1 MWFKNLIIYRLPE
14 LWPDDKTKL
23 QAALDGAAF
32 APCTGLDWFSE
43 GFAAPMPFEPDLV
56 FAAGRSQRV
65 ALKRED
71 KVLPGAVVRDLL
83 AEKVAAI
90 EAAEARNV
98 GRKEKQELK
107 WQIIDDLLPRAFTKS
122 RRTEALFDT
131 RSGYLMINEA
141 SAPRAERML
150 TKLREALGGLQ
161 TAMPHTLKPPTYL
174 MTEWLLQGRAEGGF
188 KLGYSAL
195 LKGVGDVPDKI
206 KIINKHLDDAEVVQ
220 HVKNGMR
227 VVELELNWREQ
238 ISFTLTHDF
247 ALKRIVFLDRVQE
260 QAEQG
265 DDAASLATAS
275 QILMTAALGDML
287 DEFYH
292 LLSGWV
298 D

>member
-1 MWFKNLIIYRLPE
+1 
-14 LWPDDKTKL
+14 
-23 QAALDGAAF
+23 
-32 APCTGLDWFSE
+32 
-43 GFAAPMPFEPDLV
+43 MPFAPDLV

-98 GRKEKQELK
+98 GRKEKLELK
-107 WQIIDDLLPRAFTKS
+107 EQIIDDLLPRAFTKS

-161 TAMPHTLKPPTYL
+161 TAMPHTQESPTSI

-188 KLGYSAL
+188 ELGYSAL
-195 LKGVGDVPDKI
+195 LKGVGDVPGKI

-227 VVELELNWREQ
+227 VAELELDWREQ
-238 ISFTLTHDF
+238 ISFTLTQDF

-265 DDAASLATAS
+265 DDAASLAAAS

-287 DEFYH
+287 NELAE
-292 LLSGWV
+292 LLGGWE

>member
-1 MWFKNLIIYRLPE
+1 MWFKNTTVYRLP
-14 LWPDDKTKL
+14 
-23 QAALDGAAF
+23 DGAPSKADLADALLDLPF
-32 APCTGLDWFSE
+32 APCLGLDWFNE
-43 GFAAPMPFEPDLV
+43 GFDSAAAFDDAPVFEADGSL
-56 FAAGRSQRV
+56 RL
-65 ALKRED
+65 ALKREE
-71 KVLPGAVVRDLL
+71 KVLPAGVIRSILD
-83 AEKVAAI
+83 EQVADI
-90 EAAEARNV
+90 KRAEARNV

-107 WQIIDDLLPRAFTKS
+107 GQIIDDLLPRAFTKS

-227 VVELELNWREQ
+227 VVELELDWREQ
-238 ISFTLTHDF
+238 ISFTLTQDF